1 MKEKIIEATIRV
13 FNQKGLKF
21 TMDDIAKEL
30 SMSKKTIYTVFK
42 DKESLLF
49 EMVDYCFDKIKESE
63 DAVLSDEALSTAEKI
78 RQILGV
84 LPESYM
90 DIDFRQLYS
99 LKEKYP
105 KTYRKVEQRLESG
118 WEKTIALINQ
128 GMEEGIVRPVN
139 VQIVKMML
147 EASIEQFF
155 ARDILIRNGLT
166 YKEALDEVVRVIVD
180 GIIVRPGKGAEE

>member
-63 DAVLSDEALSTAEKI
+63 DAVLGDETLSTAEKI

-180 GIIVRPGKGAEE
+180 GIIVRPGKGAET

>member
-30 SMSKKTIYTVFK
+30 SMSKQTIYTVFE

-63 DAVLSDEALSTAEKI
+63 DAVLSDETLSTAEKI
-78 RQILGV
+78 RKILGV

-99 LKEKYP
+99 LKAKYP

-118 WEKTIALINQ
+118 WEKTIALISQ
-128 GMEEGIVRPVN
+128 GMEDGIVRPVN

-166 YKEALDEVVRVIVD
+166 YQEALDEVVRVIVD
-180 GIIVRPGKGAEE
+180 GIIVRPGKETA